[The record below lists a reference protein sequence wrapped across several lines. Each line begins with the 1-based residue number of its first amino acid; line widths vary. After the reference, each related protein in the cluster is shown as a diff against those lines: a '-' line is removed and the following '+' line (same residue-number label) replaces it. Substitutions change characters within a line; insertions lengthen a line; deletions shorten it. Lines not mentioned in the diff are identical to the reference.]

1 MSHLHV
7 PDGVLPLWLVGL
19 GWAVTIVLLA
29 VALVAL
35 RRADRG
41 QLIPQLGIVSALL
54 IVAMSTEIVPIAYHV
69 NMTVFGGIVLGP
81 AAGFLAAFIV
91 DVILALFGH
100 GGVTVIGLNTLI
112 IGAECV
118 LGYTF
123 FHLLVRALP
132 ARIGL
137 AAGLA
142 TVLTLFLTTSLSIG
156 VVALSNVNPAE
167 ARDTG
172 ALNPAT
178 LSFSNPFKGG
188 LLANRIVTPE
198 QEVQASSHISLVR
211 FAAVIYGLGSVGW
224 VLESLMIGYLVA
236 FVARVRPGLLR
247 HPLLGGL
254 SWT

>member
-1 MSHLHV
+1 VSHIHI

-19 GWAVTIVLLA
+19 GWAVSICLLA
-29 VALVAL
+29 VALLAL

-41 QLIPQLGIVSALL
+41 QLIPQMGIVSALL
-54 IVAMSTEIVPIAYHV
+54 IAAMSTEIVPIAYHV
-69 NMTVFGGIVLGP
+69 NLTVLGGIILGP

-91 DVILALFGH
+91 NLILALFGH
-100 GGVTVIGLNTLI
+100 GGITVVGLNTLV

-123 FHLLVRALP
+123 FHLLLRALP
-132 ARIGL
+132 RRIGL

-142 TVLTLFLTTSLSIG
+142 TVVTLFLSTSLSIG
-156 VVALSNVNPAE
+156 IVALSNVNPAQ

-198 QEVQASSHISLVR
+198 QEVQASSHISIAR
-211 FAAVIYGLGSVGW
+211 FAAIMYGLGSAGW
-224 VLESLMIGYLVA
+224 ALESLIVGYLVA
-236 FVARVRPGLLR
+236 FIARVRPGLLR